1 MTRCQVGS
9 DSSVPPCTRT
19 LGYGGGLLRSAV
31 FYLGPWEALTAN
43 RRQLPLHV
51 PRDSRFARR
60 SPERQL
66 GLADSLE
73 EASRIKSF
81 RLEEALVLAYG
92 RDIRFVVAVCA
103 MIGFGIW
110 RYMAPEPLLL
120 TPRALS
126 APDLPLVTNVVKD
139 TFVNKVCNLHPEIR
153 SPCPCGEPLNNT
165 ARDLFPKPGFDSL
178 DINKSAKVK
187 ALAVFMACIVYRFN

>member
-1 MTRCQVGS
+1 M
-9 DSSVPPCTRT
+9 
-19 LGYGGGLLRSAV
+19 Y
-31 FYLGPWEALTAN
+31 
-43 RRQLPLHV
+43 V

-60 SPERQL
+60 SP
-66 GLADSLE
+66 DSLE

-92 RDIRFVVAVCA
+92 RDIRFVLAVCA
-103 MIGFGIW
+103 MIWFWIW
-110 RYMAPEPLLL
+110 WYMAPEPLLL

-139 TFVNKVCNLHPEIR
+139 TFVINKVCNLHPEIS

-165 ARDLFPKPGFDSL
+165 ARDLFPEPGFDSL
-178 DINKSAKVK
+178 DINKSAKVR
-187 ALAVFMACIVYRFN
+187 ALAVFMACIVYRFNLIGITPRRLITVIPIGVGSTSMRD